1 MQNYV
6 PSNRATVVVA
16 EILAP
21 EAKVE
26 IVAYAHIT
34 DKP

>member
-1 MQNYV
+1 MQNSV
-6 PSNRATVVVA
+6 PANWATVVVA
-16 EILAP
+16 EILAS

>member
-21 EAKVE
+21 KANFDF
-26 IVAYAHIT
+26 AAHAHIT
-34 DKP
+34 DKS

>member
-1 MQNYV
+1 MQNSV
-6 PSNRATVVVA
+6 PANWATVVVA